1 VPSVFATFG
10 LEVALILILIVAN
23 GIFSGSEIAIVS
35 ARKLRLEQRA
45 KQGNRQAAMALRLAN
60 SPNDFLSTVQI
71 GITLI
76 GILSGAL
83 GGATLAEPLARVIR
97 AVPPLRPWSE
107 AISLV
112 LVVSLITYL
121 SLVIGEL
128 LPKRIALSNPESIA
142 CAVAGPMRWLARW
155 GSPLVRLLGWSTDG
169 LMRLLG
175 IGASSEPDLTEEE
188 IHALLRQGAETG
200 VIEQS
205 EHDLVQRL
213 FHLADRPVR
222 SIMTP
227 RTEIKWVDLEASPAE
242 QIATLSGSSHG
253 RMPVSRGSLD
263 DCVGILRSHA
273 FLAARLA
280 DDQVDLATMLQ
291 PAFYVTESAGA
302 LAVIGHFRETGMPI
316 ALVTDE
322 YGGIEGLVTL
332 TDLMEAIVGDL
343 PSLEHPED
351 PPALLREDGSWLLD
365 GQIDLQEFRQRLQ
378 CPPLPGE
385 ESGTFHT
392 LAGFV
397 LHRFARVPR
406 AGDHFSW
413 HGLRFEVID
422 MDGQRIDKVLV
433 HADPQDPAVNIQA
446 GSEPFS

>member
-1 VPSVFATFG
+1 VVSISATFA
-10 LEVALILILIVAN
+10 LEVALILVLIVAN

-35 ARKLRLEQRA
+35 ARKLRLEQWAR
-45 KQGNRQAAMALRLAN
+45 QGNRQAAAALRLAS

-76 GILSGAL
+76 GILSGAV
-83 GGATLAEPLARVIR
+83 GGATLARSLAALIQLL
-97 AVPPLRPWSE
+97 PPLRPWSE

-128 LPKRIALSNPESIA
+128 LPKRIALGNPEAIA

-155 GSPLVRLLGWSTDG
+155 GSPLVRLLGWSTEAM
-169 LMRLLG
+169 MRLLG
-175 IGASSEPDLTEEE
+175 IAANQEPDLTEDE
-188 IHALLRQGAETG
+188 IHALLRQGAESG
-200 VIEQS
+200 VIDQS
-205 EHDLVQRL
+205 EHDLVQRV

-227 RTEIKWVDLEASPAE
+227 RTEIEWIDLEASPQE
-242 QIATLSGSSHG
+242 QIATLSASSHG
-253 RMPVSRGSLD
+253 RFPVSRGHLD
-263 DCVGILRSHA
+263 ACVGILRSHG

-280 DDQVDLATMLQ
+280 DGEADLEALLQ

-302 LAVIGHFRETGMPI
+302 LAVIDQFRDTGMPI

-332 TDLMEAIVGDL
+332 TDLIEAIVGDL
-343 PSLEHPED
+343 PSREHPED
-351 PPALLREDGSWLLD
+351 PPALQREDGSWLFD
-365 GQIDLQEFRQRLQ
+365 GQIDLHEFRQRLR
-378 CPPLPGE
+378 CPALPGE
-385 ESGTFHT
+385 ESGSFHT
-392 LAGFV
+392 LAGFL

-406 AGDHFSW
+406 AGDQFSW
-413 HGLRFEVID
+413 NGLHFEVID

-433 HADPQDPAVNIQA
+433 GPDPQHPAA
-446 GSEPFS
+446 